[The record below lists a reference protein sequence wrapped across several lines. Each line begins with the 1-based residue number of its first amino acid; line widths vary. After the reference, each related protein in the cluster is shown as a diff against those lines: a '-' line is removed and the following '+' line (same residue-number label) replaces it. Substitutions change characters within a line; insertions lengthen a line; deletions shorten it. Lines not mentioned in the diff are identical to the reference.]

1 LVRQN
6 GNNNKKRADSP
17 PRIAEPPLRGTESPP
32 RYRYG
37 AAPGTSRAVSLSLML
52 SILFALVLGVFGAIY
67 FDQFRGEQTA
77 NSPLTAPDGAAL
89 NSGSPSAQP
98 VPNGNAAAANIPP
111 LGQINPTAGRA
122 TPAPLQ
128 AAQSGYW
135 VEYGAY
141 SGPVYADQLVKRLD
155 AMGLKA
161 YVVMAPGVGGKQ
173 YYRVRSAT
181 GGGRA
186 AAEDASLKVSDALDI
201 FPIVHRDG
209 KTPMSAAAFTPPV
222 PSLPSSTLTY
232 WVQFG
237 AYDIE
242 SYAKIYA
249 GKLRDSGLD
258 VIVIARQRPSG
269 RVIYLVRS
277 RPLSTSDEAQYLARR
292 SQQLAGA
299 DTLVGQT
306 IPEAPATQ
314 HL

>member
-6 GNNNKKRADSP
+6 GNNNNSKKRAES
-17 PRIAEPPLRGTESPP
+17 PLRNAESPLQ
-32 RYRYG
+32 RYRYE
-37 AAPGTSRAVSLSLML
+37 ASPGTNRAVSLSLML
-52 SILFALVLGVFGAIY
+52 SILFALVLGIFGAIY
-67 FDQFRGEQTA
+67 FDQFRGDQAA
-77 NSPLTAPDGAAL
+77 NSPPAAADG
-89 NSGSPSAQP
+89 SAQNTVSTP
-98 VPNGNAAAANIPP
+98 ALPGPDQNIAAANIPP
-111 LGQINPTAGRA
+111 LSRINPTAGRA
-122 TPAPLQ
+122 NPAPLQ

-141 SGPVYADQLVKRLD
+141 SGPGYADQLVKRLD
-155 AMGLKA
+155 TMGLKA

-181 GGGRA
+181 GGERA
-186 AAEDASLKVSDALDI
+186 AAAAASLKVSDALDI
-201 FPIVHRDG
+201 APIVHRDG
-209 KTPMSAAAFTPPV
+209 KTQMSAAAFTPPI
-222 PSLPSSTLTY
+222 PSLPGSTLTY

-242 SYAKIYA
+242 SYAMLYA

-258 VIVIARQRPSG
+258 VTVIARQRPSG

-277 RPLSTSDEAQYLARR
+277 HPLSTSDEAQDLARR
-292 SQQLAGA
+292 SQQLVGA

-306 IPEAPATQ
+306 IPEAPATR